1 MKIKNIKNFFK
12 KTENFL
18 KKNNDNALLGIP
30 YLNPHFPRS
39 INYERKKI
47 NFRIGLLQNLKK
59 FLDRF
64 INFRED
70 INFYKKN
77 NFKHLVVSH
86 LVSIDQVDYLNDF
99 YYGDLGKRLGK
110 DNTLFVLIDHIG
122 FEKKKVKKKFN
133 GNFIILSKYLSP
145 SIELKLFLLTT
156 IKVLVYDLFRTDLKI
171 FSLKNILSSIENQRI
186 SIQIFK
192 ISKKFNFRNIFLT
205 FEGNP
210 YEKIICNKLKK
221 TNQKILIFGYQFGVI
236 RKLQHSLYFDI
247 GKNFY
252 PNIIF
257 TIGEY
262 NKKILQSKFKTRLK
276 IINTGSFKK
285 NKIYTPTKIKNKN
298 KNKIQILVM
307 PEGIME
313 EIKIFEK
320 YCSKNI
326 TDDVVFNFRLH
337 PIFSKNKKLI
347 KFLTSK
353 NPRIKISTNSINNDY
368 RNNNF
373 LLYRGSAAVINAVNN
388 GLIPIYLKCKNEVS
402 VDPLHHV
409 NKLHLVSIN
418 DNLLSLI
425 NKLREKKYLSE
436 FNKTK
441 KFVKFFYDKPKF
453 SSLKD
458 LI

>member
-39 INYERKKI
+39 ISYERKKI
-47 NFRIGLLQNLKK
+47 NYRRGLLQNLKK

-70 INFYKKN
+70 VNFYKKN
-77 NFKHLVVSH
+77 NFKHLIVSH
-86 LVSIDQVDYLNDF
+86 LVSIDQVD
-99 YYGDLGKRLGK
+99 
-110 DNTLFVLIDHIG
+110 
-122 FEKKKVKKKFN
+122 
-133 GNFIILSKYLSP
+133 
-145 SIELKLFLLTT
+145 FLLTT
-156 IKVLVYDLFRTDLKI
+156 IKVLVYDLFKTDLKI

-192 ISKKFNFRNIFLT
+192 ISKKFDFRNIFLT

-210 YEKIICNKLKK
+210 YEKIICNKVKK

-276 IINTGSFKK
+276 IINIGSFKN

-337 PIFSKNKKLI
+337 PIFSKNKKLKEI
-347 KFLTSK
+347 LTSK
-353 NPRIKISTNSINNDY
+353 NPCIKISTNSINNDY

-373 LLYRGSAAVINAVNN
+373 LLYRGSAAVINAVKN

-409 NKLHLVSIN
+409 NKLHFVSIN
-418 DNLLSLI
+418 DNLLKLI

-436 FNKTK
+436 LNRTK

-458 LI
+458 FI